1 MTLRQ
6 LASEV
11 YRPAETRL
19 MAGVCSGLAQA
30 LVVDVTLLRLAF
42 LLLTMASGLGLLIY
56 LLLWLF
62 IPSEGRLSREGER
75 IVWTNMRGMQRE
87 LHQATLRL
95 RGMWAERGRAPW
107 PVPLDRRWFAVA
119 LISVGALVLLLS
131 LGAFSWL
138 GTTRALGLAAIVV
151 GASVLITTR
160 T

>member
-75 IVWTNMRGMQRE
+75 IVWTNMRGVQRE
-87 LHQATLRL
+87 LHQAVLRL
-95 RGMWAERGRAPW
+95 RGMWSERGRTPW

-119 LISVGALVLLLS
+119 LITAGMMVVLLS